1 MKFTEANVKAFVMPA
16 GKDDHYEWDGS
27 MPGFGFRCRNVGGS
41 KVYLVKYRVGNK
53 QRKVTLG
60 ATNKVSLE
68 TARTNARAIFGKV
81 AMKVDPANEM
91 ARAGVDASKTFDV
104 VIDGY
109 LEAINAERSQSH
121 YEATKRALKV
131 RFKKLHGLALASIER
146 STVATELQ
154 AIRKDQGPIAM
165 NRARTYLSSFFNWA
179 IGEGL
184 CESNPVDKTNRNDE
198 NSRDRVLK
206 NGELKTIWR
215 ALPDNDFGKILKLL
229 AYTAQRRE
237 EIGGLRVDEVN
248 FKDKQIELPES
259 RTKNGIAHIVPISP
273 PALAILKTIDMDGR
287 TFVFGR
293 TATAGFSGWSD
304 SKIQLDLEAKVEHWT
319 LHDFRRTGSTR
330 MNEEGV
336 LPHVVEAVLNHVSGS
351 KGGVAGTYNKAM
363 YLKEKRDAL
372 NKYAEYIANV
382 VK

>member
-1 MKFTEANVKAFVMPA
+1 MVPITESEQMKFTEVSVKAFVIPE
-16 GKDDHYEWDGS
+16 GKSDHYELDGA

-81 AMKVDPANEM
+81 AMKIDPANEM
-91 ARAGVDASKTFDV
+91 ARAAVDASKTFDV

-273 PALAILKTIDMDGR
+273 PALP
-287 TFVFGR
+287 
-293 TATAGFSGWSD
+293 S
-304 SKIQLDLEAKVEHWT
+304 
-319 LHDFRRTGSTR
+319 
-330 MNEEGV
+330 
-336 LPHVVEAVLNHVSGS
+336 
-351 KGGVAGTYNKAM
+351 
-363 YLKEKRDAL
+363 
-372 NKYAEYIANV
+372 
-382 VK
+382 

>member
-1 MKFTEANVKAFVMPA
+1 
-16 GKDDHYEWDGS
+16 
-27 MPGFGFRCRNVGGS
+27 
-41 KVYLVKYRVGNK
+41 
-53 QRKVTLG
+53 
-60 ATNKVSLE
+60 
-68 TARTNARAIFGKV
+68 
-81 AMKVDPANEM
+81 
-91 ARAGVDASKTFDV
+91 
-104 VIDGY
+104 
-109 LEAINAERSQSH
+109 
-121 YEATKRALKV
+121 
-131 RFKKLHGLALASIER
+131 
-146 STVATELQ
+146 VATELQ
-154 AIRKDQGPIAM
+154 VIRKDQGPIAM

-215 ALPDNDFGKILKLL
+215 VLPDNDFGKILKLL

-259 RTKNGIAHIVPISP
+259 RTKNGIAHIVPLSP

-304 SKIQLDLEAKVEHWT
+304 SKIQIDLEAKVEHWT
-319 LHDFRRTGSTR
+319 LHDLRRTGSTR
-330 MNEEGV
+330 MNEQGV
-336 LPHVVEAVLNHVSGS
+336 LPHVVEAVLNQVSGS
-351 KGGVAGTYNKAM
+351 KGGVAGTYNKAV
-363 YLKEKRDAL
+363 YLKEKREAL
-372 NKYAEYIANV
+372 NTLASFIERAV
-382 VK
+382 S